1 MKIALA
7 QVNFSLGAFDQNCRQ
22 TIKILEKTK
31 NKADLLAFPEGGLWG
46 YPPKD
51 FLYNEECFNIQE
63 QKIRLIKRHLPKGL
77 SLLLPAF
84 VKRAD
89 IIQTGAFLFEKGK
102 KTRFFA
108 KEFLPDKGVF
118 FESRYFKKGES
129 EKNFFYWKNKKIQI
143 LICEDL
149 WKIHS
154 LKKPDVVISLNGSP
168 YTDQKPKNR
177 LKIMREIVK
186 KYSCPAVYLNRVGGQ
201 DSLIFDGGSFA
212 LNPKGE
218 ILWQGRFFEP
228 DFKIINVLSP
238 GSLKRAKKKDK
249 ALFPPLQQQ
258 RIQALVLGLQDFFLQ
273 TGFSKALIG
282 LSGGMDSAL
291 VAYLAVLALGKKNVQ
306 VCFLPGPYTAKT
318 SYKIVKQVSENLK
331 IPIQEKSITP
341 LFSVCL
347 ESLLDKKNHINSL
360 VAQNLQARLRTLILM
375 ARANQSSSL
384 LLATGNKSEL
394 ATGYC
399 TLYGDMAGALC
410 PIGDLF
416 KSQVYDMA
424 RFINKK
430 TACFP
435 KALLSREPSAEL
447 LANQKDRDDL
457 PPYKTLDP
465 LLDNILKNKPSQS
478 PEEKRL
484 SLLVQTQEFKR
495 KQAPPILK
503 LSSTDLGESRKH
515 PIAHRF
521 YSDLF

>member
-1 MKIALA
+1 M
-7 QVNFSLGAFDQNCRQ
+7 
-22 TIKILEKTK
+22 
-31 NKADLLAFPEGGLWG
+31 
-46 YPPKD
+46 
-51 FLYNEECFNIQE
+51 
-63 QKIRLIKRHLPKGL
+63 RLIPRG
-77 SLLLPAF
+77 
-84 VKRAD
+84 
-89 IIQTGAFLFEKGK
+89 
-102 KTRFFA
+102 
-108 KEFLPDKGVF
+108 
-118 FESRYFKKGES
+118 RYFGK
-129 EKNFFYWKNKKIQI
+129 
-143 LICEDL
+143 
-149 WKIHS
+149 
-154 LKKPDVVISLNGSP
+154 
-168 YTDQKPKNR
+168 
-177 LKIMREIVK
+177 
-186 KYSCPAVYLNRVGGQ
+186 AV
-201 DSLIFDGGSFA
+201 
-212 LNPKGE
+212 
-218 ILWQGRFFEP
+218 FFEP

-249 ALFPPLQQQ
+249 ALFPPLQQR
-258 RIQALVLGLQDFFLQ
+258 RIQALVLGLRDFFLQ

-291 VAYLAVLALGKKNVQ
+291 VAYLAVLALGEKNVQ

-331 IPIQEKSITP
+331 ISVQEKSITP
-341 LFSVCL
+341 LFSACL
-347 ESLLDKKNHINSL
+347 ESLLDKKNSINSIT
-360 VAQNLQARLRTLILM
+360 AQNLQARLRTLILM

-430 TACFP
+430 KACFP

-447 LANQKDRDDL
+447 SANQKDRDDL

-465 LLDNILKNKPSQS
+465 LLDNILKNKPPQS

-503 LSSTDLGESRKH
+503 LSSTDLGESRKR
-515 PIAHRF
+515 PIAHCF
-521 YSDLF
+521 YIDRKFQPSVIPVKSRPS